1 MKKKIKLFL
10 KKISLKRKIRE
21 CEDIEYEFL
30 LRRTNLRGR
39 IVVLLHEKDMPTNKN
54 RTDYFD
60 KEIENLEDLVKCYD
74 DACENVRKNLID
86 YKRQLNELGG
96 Q

>member
-1 MKKKIKLFL
+1 MKKKIKVFL
-10 KKISLKRKIRE
+10 KKIALKRKIRE

-39 IVVLLHEKDMPTNKN
+39 IVVLLHEKDMSANKN
-54 RTDYFD
+54 RADYFD
-60 KEIENLEDLVKCYD
+60 KEIENLEDLVECYD
-74 DACENVRKNLID
+74 KACENVRKNLIN
-86 YKRQLNELGG
+86 YKRQLNELGS